1 MKKYI
6 FLILLFATAS
16 DSVYCESLST
26 KDFAYGFTL
35 NVNGDSPIYKMELP
49 EAVYQGVLRQDLGDI
64 RIFNSSG
71 EIVPHLLRSTDILDS
86 SDMLRNDEALSVVL
100 KEGEPIS
107 EKQIKNNKEENN
119 KEENNKEENN
129 KEENNKEENNKYQID
144 IPFFPLYNENR
155 SEKVGDLSM
164 SITQNKDGTIIRVD
178 SSKQQEIIS
187 KNDKITGYLFD
198 MSNFEPY
205 PLSVE
210 LEWSGG
216 GDNFV
221 LNVEL
226 KGSNDLTQWYFLK
239 NKTLAK
245 LKFGG
250 NAIYQNQ
257 ISFDENNLYRYLRL
271 SWLSGDLISGE
282 QNSKSD
288 AQLLSVKAIFPKAE
302 LKIKREWRE
311 ITGNFSKT
319 NNMIV
324 DFDSGGY
331 FPVDAVQIKFHQN
344 NSIIRAEIQS
354 AKIKE
359 NLWQYRCEGIFY
371 SLKVGGVISNQISNE
386 IFTFPI
392 TSDRF
397 WRIKIGEDG
406 AGVAGAVYPPILKIG
421 WRPHEILFVAR
432 GNPPYTLAYGSAK
445 LLNKNIDSQ
454 TIPEMILNSANIEEQ
469 RLDTYNNIS
478 NSKTN
483 TNKPHILNATYTKPI
498 ILGGD
503 EALKLPPPPLPWKKW
518 LLWAVLIFGLC
529 LLSFMTWRLAT
540 QMRDK

>member
-6 FLILLFATAS
+6 FLILLFATTS
-16 DSVYCESLST
+16 DSVYCESLSP
-26 KDFAYGFTL
+26 KNFAYGFTL

-86 SDMLRNDEALSVVL
+86 SDMLRNDEALSIEL
-100 KEGEPIS
+100 QEPIS
-107 EKQIKNNKEENN
+107 KKQIENSNK
-119 KEENNKEENN
+119 
-129 KEENNKEENNKYQID
+129 QTD

-155 SEKVGDLSM
+155 SGKIGDLSM
-164 SITQNKDGTIIRVD
+164 SIIQNKDGTIIRVD

-198 MSNFEPY
+198 MSNFKPY

-210 LEWSGG
+210 LEWVGG

-226 KGSNDLTQWYFLK
+226 KGSNDLTQWNFVS
-239 NKTLAK
+239 NNSIAK

-257 ISFDENNLYRYLRL
+257 ISFDEKSLYRYLRL
-271 SWLSGDLISGE
+271 SWLSGE
-282 QNSKSD
+282 QDSTKSD

-302 LKIKREWRE
+302 LKRKREWRE
-311 ITGNFSKT
+311 ITGSFSKT

-331 FPVDAVQIKFHQN
+331 FPVDAVQIKFHQS

-354 AKIKE
+354 SKANNNSSQSISRLS
-359 NLWQYRCEGIFY
+359 NTINNSNYNYLDANNRDNVWQYRCEGIFY

-397 WRIKIGEDG
+397 WRIKISEDG

-469 RLDTYNNIS
+469 RLDTYNNSS

-483 TNKPHILNATYTKPI
+483 TNKPHILNANYTTPI

-518 LLWAVLIFGLC
+518 VLWAVLIFGLC
-529 LLSFMTWRLAT
+529 LLSFMTWRLAI
-540 QMRDK
+540 QMRNKSDI